1 MNKKIVVL
9 YKKTGK
15 APIIKIITDMFEIKK
30 MIVQGNLDMV
40 RYENCII
47 VCNKRNKNQNT
58 IPNIVLD
65 FKHISGDLFLIGYNP
80 KIKDFRSL
88 NKDEIKF
95 YRDVLDRK
103 SFQYDK
109 YKKWLEKCTFK
120 IAKSVTNND
129 FEKYQKFHKDLAL
142 KLNNELEIVEEN
154 SSTSFLHTE
163 KTLEMILSIQAMI
176 LKYIKNIN
184 GEQ

>member
-9 YKKTGK
+9 YKKTGT
-15 APIIKIITDMFEIKK
+15 APVIKIITNLFEIKK
-30 MIVQGNLDMV
+30 MIIQGNLEMV

-47 VCNKRNKNQNT
+47 VCNNKEFQKNK

-65 FKHISGDLFLIGYNP
+65 LRHISGDCFLIGYNP

-88 NKDEIKF
+88 TQKEIEFYKDS
-95 YRDVLDRK
+95 LDRK

-109 YKKWLEKCTFK
+109 YKNWLDKCAVSTLRKNNYFEQNQACEKNPVEK
-120 IAKSVTNND
+120 LNND
-129 FEKYQKFHKDLAL
+129 FE
-142 KLNNELEIVEEN
+142 NNEEN
-154 SSTSFLHTE
+154 QNVSKMLD
-163 KTLEMILSIQAMI
+163 MILNIQAVI
-176 LKYIKNIN
+176 LKCIKNMS